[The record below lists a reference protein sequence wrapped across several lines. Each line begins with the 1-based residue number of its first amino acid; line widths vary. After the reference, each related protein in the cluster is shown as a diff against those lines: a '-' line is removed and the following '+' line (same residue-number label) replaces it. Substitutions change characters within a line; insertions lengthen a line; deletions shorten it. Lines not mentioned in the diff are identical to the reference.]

1 MDQLRAMQAFRAVAD
16 EEGFA
21 AAGRA
26 LRLSAPSVT
35 RLVSE
40 LEDALGARLF
50 HRTTRSVSLTDTG
63 ARYLEDCRRI
73 LNDLEEA
80 DAQAGGRHG
89 QPEGWVSV
97 TGSVLFGRLAI
108 TPVLFSLMDR
118 YPGLSV
124 STLFVDRVVHMMEE
138 GVDVAV
144 RIADLPDSSLVASK
158 VGSVRR
164 VLCAAPSYIE
174 AHGAPQCVADLGAHQ
189 LVDFSQSRSG
199 SQWSFVEEGRAV
211 TYRPETRLRVNTAD
225 AAIAAVKEGRGVTS
239 VLSYQVAAE
248 VAAGTLQI
256 VLPEAE
262 GRAVPVH
269 VVHKEAGQTSA
280 RVRAVFDHLVDELR
294 VSPWLEH

>member
-1 MDQLRAMQAFRAVAD
+1 MDRFRAMQAFVAVAE

-21 AAGRA
+21 SAGRA

-40 LEDALGARLF
+40 LEETLGARLF
-50 HRTTRSVSLTDTG
+50 HRTTRSVGLTDAG

-73 LNDLEEA
+73 LADLEDA
-80 DAQAGGRHG
+80 DAHAGGRHG

-97 TGSVLFGRLAI
+97 TGSALFGRLAL
-108 TPVLFSLMDR
+108 TPILFGLMDR

-124 STLFVDRVVHMMEE
+124 STLFVDRVVHMMDE
-138 GVDVAV
+138 GIDVAV
-144 RIADLPDSSLVASK
+144 RIADLPDSTLVAAR

-164 VLCAAPSYIE
+164 VLCAAPSYF
-174 AHGAPQCVADLGAHQ
+174 AKHGELTSVADLDQHQ
-189 LVDFSQSRSG
+189 LIDFSQSRSG
-199 SQWSFVEEGRAV
+199 SQWGLVSGSKMV
-211 TYRPETRLRVNTAD
+211 THRPETRFLVNTAD
-225 AAIAAVKEGRGVTS
+225 AAIAAAVAGRGVTR

-248 VAAGTLQI
+248 VADGRLQV

-262 GRAVPVH
+262 GASLPVH

-280 RVRAVFDHLVDELR
+280 RVRAVVDHLVEELR
-294 VSPWLEH
+294 ASSWLEH

>member
-1 MDQLRAMQAFRAVAD
+1 MDRFRAMQAFVAVAE

-21 AAGRA
+21 SAGRA

-40 LEDALGARLF
+40 LEETLGARLF
-50 HRTTRSVSLTDTG
+50 HRTTRSVGLTDAG

-73 LNDLEEA
+73 LADLEDA
-80 DAQAGGRHG
+80 DAHAGGRHG

-97 TGSVLFGRLAI
+97 TGSALFGRLAL
-108 TPVLFSLMDR
+108 TPILFGLMDR

-124 STLFVDRVVHMMEE
+124 STLFVDRVVHMMDE
-138 GVDVAV
+138 GIDVAV
-144 RIADLPDSSLVASK
+144 RIADLPDSTLVAAR

-164 VLCAAPSYIE
+164 VLCAAPSYFE
-174 AHGAPQCVADLGAHQ
+174 KHGELTSVADLDRHQ
-189 LVDFSQSRSG
+189 LIDFSQSRSG
-199 SQWSFVEEGRAV
+199 SQWGLVSGSKMV
-211 TYRPETRLRVNTAD
+211 THRPETRFLVNTAD
-225 AAIAAVKEGRGVTS
+225 AAIAAAVAGRGVTR

-248 VAAGTLQI
+248 VADGKLQI

-262 GRAVPVH
+262 GAPLPVH

-280 RVRAVFDHLVDELR
+280 RVRAVVDHLVEDLR
-294 VSPWLEH
+294 ASSWLEH

>member
-1 MDQLRAMQAFRAVAD
+1 MDRFRAMQAFVAVAE

-21 AAGRA
+21 SAGRA

-40 LEDALGARLF
+40 LEETLGARLF
-50 HRTTRSVSLTDTG
+50 HRTTRSVGLTDAG

-73 LNDLEEA
+73 LADLEDA
-80 DAQAGGRHG
+80 DAHAGGRHG

-97 TGSVLFGRLAI
+97 TGSALFGRLAL
-108 TPVLFSLMDR
+108 TPILFGLMDR

-124 STLFVDRVVHMMEE
+124 STLFVDRVVHMMDE
-138 GVDVAV
+138 GIDVAV
-144 RIADLPDSSLVASK
+144 RIADLPDSTLVAAR

-164 VLCAAPSYIE
+164 VLCAAPSYFE
-174 AHGAPQCVADLGAHQ
+174 KHGELTSVADLDRHQ
-189 LVDFSQSRSG
+189 LIDFSQSRSG
-199 SQWSFVEEGRAV
+199 SQWGLVSGSKMV
-211 TYRPETRLRVNTAD
+211 THRPETRFLVNTAD
-225 AAIAAVKEGRGVTS
+225 AAIAAAVAGRGVTR

-248 VAAGTLQI
+248 VADGKLQI

-262 GRAVPVH
+262 GAPLPVH

-280 RVRAVFDHLVDELR
+280 RVRAVVDYLVEDLR
-294 VSPWLEH
+294 ASSWLEH